1 MREIRPIKEGTSILC
16 PVCGFEYN
24 HESKPEYVVIGRDN
38 KIIVPMRCENE
49 HNWIFII
56 NHHEGICYITY
67 EVVK

>member
-56 NHHEGICYITY
+56 N
-67 EVVK
+67 